1 MNKEGECGM
10 APGITKRIIKTI
22 VHPASFHDYQNAIVA
37 LIDLMESISV
47 TEEQE
52 LHGYVDY
59 LTSERKWRPT
69 VVVRVI
75 S

>member
-10 APGITKRIIKTI
+10 SANISKQPERTI
-22 VHPASFHDYQNAIVA
+22 VHPASFHDYQNAIRA
-37 LIDLMESISV
+37 LSDLMESISI

-52 LHGYVDY
+52 LHGY
-59 LTSERKWRPT
+59 LEHLSPENTWRPV